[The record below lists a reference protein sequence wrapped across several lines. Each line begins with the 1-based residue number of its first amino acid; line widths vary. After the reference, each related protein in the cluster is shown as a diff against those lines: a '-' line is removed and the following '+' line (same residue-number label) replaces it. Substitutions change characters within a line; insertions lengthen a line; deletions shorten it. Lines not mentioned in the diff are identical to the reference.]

1 MKKFTLINPVII
13 GKMDT
18 KFKAENS
25 LDAASKMWNELSS
38 HISGNV
44 PRTYITLK
52 DESGD
57 LYHFKVEEKI
67 GKSKTADYTISEFKL
82 DLSNEKEKQII
93 KEAKKY
99 QKKGNDILEKQ
110 TGGSIEHKPKRDRS
124 KDSSSSSSSSSDS
137 DDDDYYNFRRH
148 RARLQA
154 PLNLLYYTPTIY
166 GVNTMF
172 FPTFNTAVSPYVTLY
187 VPMF

>member
-1 MKKFTLINPVII
+1 MKKFTLINPVIV

-52 DESGD
+52 DESDD
-57 LYHFKVEEKI
+57 LHHFKVEEKI
-67 GKSKTADYTISEFKL
+67 GRSKTADYTISEFKL
-82 DLSNEKEKQII
+82 DLSDEKKKQII

-99 QKKGNDILEKQ
+99 QKKGNNIVEKQ
-110 TGGSIEHKPKRDRS
+110 SGGSIEHKPKRDRS
-124 KDSSSSSSSSSDS
+124 KDSSSSSSSFDS
-137 DDDDYYNFRRH
+137 DDDDYYNFRRY
-148 RARLQA
+148 RARRQA

-166 GVNTMF
+166 GVDTIF
-172 FPTFNTAVSPYVTLY
+172 FPTFNTVVSPYVTLY
-187 VPMF
+187 VPIF